1 MRLKR
6 KSKKLPSTLIK
17 QTVDVLLAT
26 YNGEKFLEEQLQS
39 LEQQKD
45 VNVRV
50 WANDDGS
57 DDATLE
63 ILLKWQRSGLIVD
76 ITKTQ
81 RIGSTRAFLK
91 LLSEHSD
98 SEYVAFCDQDD
109 VWDPIKLIT
118 QVGNLTSEMPMA
130 ITSARLFIDEAGTI
144 IGKSKK
150 LRMAPSF
157 ENAIVEN
164 IAPGNTILM
173 NNRAIKLVN
182 EFSNPT
188 VEHYDSWIYLLTS
201 AFGKVECLN
210 QPLIKYRIH
219 SNNAVGLRKL
229 SPNRIVESVSK
240 FVGQSIYFGTNLP
253 SNEQFFFK
261 EKVELFS
268 RARSEKSI
276 VKRLLIIQKIGFKR
290 QRVTDQIIF
299 KLILLVEER
308 SSKRFLS
315 NPNSRPRLPDNS

>member
-57 DDATLE
+57 DDATLK

-130 ITSARLFIDEAGTI
+130 ITSERLFIDEAGTI

-219 SNNAVGLRKL
+219 ENNLVGLRRYVFRRFITSTQNYLKQAQYFNVHAAKDISNCKRSSL
-229 SPNRIVESVSK
+229 EDLVSIFEKRNTFQK
-240 FVGQSIYFGTNLP
+240 FVQ
-253 SNEQFFFK
+253 
-261 EKVELFS
+261 
-268 RARSEKSI
+268 
-276 VKRLLIIQKIGFKR
+276 LLKLEVTR
-290 QRVTDQIIF
+290 QRKLDAFVIKVIF
-299 KLILLVEER
+299 IFLILATRV
-308 SSKRFLS
+308 
-315 NPNSRPRLPDNS
+315 